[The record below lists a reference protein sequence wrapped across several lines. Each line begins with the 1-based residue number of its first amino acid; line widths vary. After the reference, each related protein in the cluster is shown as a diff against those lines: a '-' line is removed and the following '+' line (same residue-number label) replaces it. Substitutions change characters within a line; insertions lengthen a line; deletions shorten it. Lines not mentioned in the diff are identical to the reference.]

1 MRAMKQNWLVFY
13 CGGEEVLAYTV
24 SGTFPG
30 EMEETREQ
38 LAYELG
44 VDPDD
49 ITCRVEEW

>member
-1 MRAMKQNWLVFY
+1 MKQNWLVFY
-13 CGGEEVLAYTV
+13 CGGEEVFAYTV

-30 EMEETREQ
+30 EMEETRGL

-49 ITCRVEEW
+49 ITFRVEER